1 MDLTQKRE
9 KDVWLP
15 LRPRNSEDHVG
26 GAVWVLVSI
35 LASSKVFIYIFL
47 MCTNLSNLFLFQIH
61 PAVVQNKEQRM
72 VRVFLSSTFR
82 DMHLER
88 EEIVRKVLVE
98 LDRFCYERGASLTY
112 IDMRWGKFIYFMHS
126 IFPTSKYL
134 IENRDNR

>member
-1 MDLTQKRE
+1 VDLTQKRE